1 MSTGARGPGR
11 RRRSLADAATGAGVP
26 VSADPERR
34 GRRSAGVVLRRMIV
48 AGLYDFESL
57 KGVVE
62 DSRAAPLPDVAAA
75 SSLIESKAAAVGD
88 AGLRT
93 HVRGDAGRIVFLT
106 GVATVRRLAQAC

>member
-1 MSTGARGPGR
+1 
-11 RRRSLADAATGAGVP
+11 VP